1 MVSQHLLHYRID
13 FAAFLAL
20 TLASALVA
28 QHFVRAR
35 APGGRFSARFWLV
48 IVLFAAA
55 GGALAEYFGSQE
67 RTRLQ
72 QSVSGLAPT
81 YAYELE
87 RMGHAQIT
95 LDTPPDDPRYL
106 AMIEVEKAWL
116 QRNPLVAD
124 IYTYRR
130 LANGKFVFVVDSETD
145 YDHNGRY
152 EGPRES
158 RTPIGTPNESAD
170 EYDVRAADGEAV
182 FDPNITAD
190 EWGVWVSAMQPM
202 FDARG
207 RVEAVLG
214 VDFPAEGWV
223 RAILGARA
231 MTLCTVFL
239 VMLLLAGAVRVTRLR
254 SDIAERKR
262 SEEIIRR
269 SEEKYRS
276 IFENSPIGIFQI
288 TSEGRFL
295 TANATTAE
303 IFGFASP
310 TELLDCVGSRPD
322 ALLADPAAHHE
333 MMRAAA
339 ESERVIRREI
349 QYRRKDG
356 TFFRGNVSIRRLR
369 GADGDIRVL
378 EGFVE
383 DVTELRQKTDEI
395 LRRNRELA
403 LLNRVMGAPNAA
415 ADPIALLEVACRE
428 LASAFDLTQA
438 AAALLNDDRTA
449 ATVVA
454 EYRPEGRP
462 SVLHSTRP
470 LVEVPLIQQLIQQ
483 KQPVVVQEPGSDPSL
498 GTAQDLTQRREAR
511 TMLALPLI
519 VEDRVEGALFLGAVK
534 TRSFTAAEIDLARN
548 VASETARG
556 LALAR
561 LSEIRHRLMR
571 AIEQARECISITDAQ
586 GIIQYVNAA
595 FEQTTGYRLDQAIG
609 QTHRFLKSDRQNPS
623 LYRELWATITAG
635 QAWQGRIIN
644 RKKDGSVY
652 TADTVITPV
661 RDAAGPIMNYIATGR
676 DITRELQLEEQFW
689 RSQKMEAVGQLA
701 SSVAHD
707 FNNIIGAMLLHLN
720 LLGLDLGLAAKIRAE
735 LKELE
740 EACGRA
746 ANLTRQ
752 LLMFSR
758 KQAVQVKS
766 VNLGQLLDGFLKML
780 RRLLGEQVEV
790 VLQSYGGPLWIE
802 ADPGMIEQV
811 VMNLCVNARDAMP
824 RGGRVT
830 ITTTAVEID
839 AATAKENAKPGKY
852 ACLAVADT
860 GEGMDAAT
868 MQRIFEPF
876 FTTKE
881 AGKGTGLGLATVY
894 GIARQHHGWV
904 EVESVVDQGSIFRVY
919 IPQAAQAGPSR
930 TASPGFAGK
939 RGTETILVVEDEK
952 NVRDTAAQCLREFG
966 YQVEEAA
973 DGVEALEVWEQHKAE
988 IALIVIDLV
997 LPGKIN
1003 GLEIAQQFK
1012 RAKDSLKVIIMS
1024 GYIENVARLETAI
1037 ARANMSY
1044 VTKPFALDRLL
1055 QIIRQRLDEK

>member
-1 MVSQHLLHYRID
+1 MASQYLLHYRID

-28 QHFVRAR
+28 QHLIRTRAR
-35 APGGRFSARFWLV
+35 AGRFSARLWLLV
-48 IVLFAAA
+48 VLFAV
-55 GGALAEYFGSQE
+55 GGGGLAEYFGNQE

-87 RMGHAQIT
+87 HMGHAQIT

-116 QRNPLVAD
+116 QRNPNVAD

-130 LANGKFVFVVDSETD
+130 LADGKFVFIVDSETD

-152 EGPRES
+152 EGPREA
-158 RTPIGTPNESAD
+158 RTPIGTPNEAVD
-170 EYDVRAADGEAV
+170 DFDVRAANGEAV

-207 RVEAVLG
+207 HVEAVLG

-223 RAILGARA
+223 RGILGARV
-231 MTLCTVFL
+231 MTLGTVFL
-239 VMLLLAGAVRVTRLR
+239 VMILLAGSVRITRLR
-254 SDIAERKR
+254 SEIAERKR
-262 SEEIIRR
+262 TEEIIRK
-269 SEEKYRS
+269 SEEKFRS

-288 TSEGRFL
+288 TPAGRLL
-295 TANATTAE
+295 TANSTTAE

-310 TELLDCVGSRPD
+310 TELLDYVGNQPE
-322 ALLADPAAHHE
+322 ALLVDPATHLE
-333 MMRAAA
+333 MVRAAA
-339 ESERVIRREI
+339 ESEHVIRREI
-349 QYRRKDG
+349 KYRRQDG
-356 TFFRGNVSIRRLR
+356 TVFIGSMSIRGLR
-369 GADGDIRVL
+369 GANGEIGVL

-383 DVTELRQKTDEI
+383 DVTELKQKTDEI

-403 LLNRVMGAPNAA
+403 LLNRVMATPHTA
-415 ADPIALLEVACRE
+415 ADPTALLQVACRE
-428 LASAFDLTQA
+428 LAMAFDLMQA
-438 AAALLNDDRTA
+438 SAALLNGDRTA
-449 ATVVA
+449 VTIVA
-454 EYRPEGRP
+454 EYCAEGRP
-462 SVLHSTRP
+462 SVLQSSRP
-470 LVEVPLIQQLIQQ
+470 LVEIPLIQQLIQQ
-483 KQPVVVQEPGSDPSL
+483 KQPVVVQGPASHPSL

-511 TMLALPLI
+511 SLLALPLI
-519 VEDRVEGALFLGAVK
+519 VEDTVMGALFLSAVD
-534 TRSFTAAEIDLARN
+534 TRSFSATEVNLAWS
-548 VASETARG
+548 VTGETARG
-556 LALAR
+556 LTLAR
-561 LSEIRHRLMR
+561 LSETRHRLMM
-571 AIEQARECISITDAQ
+571 AMEQARECISITDAQ
-586 GIIQYVNAA
+586 GTILYVNAA
-595 FEQTTGYRLDQAIG
+595 FEQTTGYSRDQAIG
-609 QTHRFLKSDRQNPS
+609 QTHRILKSDRQDPA
-623 LYRELWATITAG
+623 LYGELWATITSG

-652 TADTVITPV
+652 TADNVITPV
-661 RDAAGPIMNYIATGR
+661 RDASGPIMNYIATGR

-701 SSVAHD
+701 SGVAHD

-720 LLGLDLGLAAKIRAE
+720 LMGLDPGLAAKMRAE

-758 KQAVQVKS
+758 KQAVQMKS
-766 VNLGQLLDGFLKML
+766 VNLRQLLDGFLKML

-790 VLQSYGGPLWIE
+790 VLQGPGAPLWIE

-830 ITTTAVEID
+830 ITTNVVEID
-839 AATAKENAKPGKY
+839 AASTKENAKGGKY
-852 ACLAVADT
+852 VCLAVADT

-894 GIARQHHGWV
+894 GIAKQHHGWV
-904 EVESVVDQGSIFRVY
+904 EVDSEVGKGSVFRVY
-919 IPQAAQAGPSR
+919 LPHAAQAVPSR
-930 TASPGFAGK
+930 TSTPGFEGK
-939 RGTETILVVEDEK
+939 RGTETILLVEDEK
-952 NVRDTAAQCLREFG
+952 NVRDTTAQCLREFG
-966 YQVEEAA
+966 YRVEEAA
-973 DGVEALEVWEQHKAE
+973 DGVETLELWEQHRNE
-988 IALIVIDLV
+988 IALLLIDLV

-1024 GYIENVARLETAI
+1024 GYIDNVARLETAI

-1044 VTKPFALDRLL
+1044 VIKPFALDKLL
-1055 QIIRQRLDEK
+1055 QLIRQRLDEK

>member
-1 MVSQHLLHYRID
+1 MFSQHLLQYRID
-13 FAAFLAL
+13 FLAFLAV
-20 TLASALVA
+20 TLASALAA
-28 QHFVRAR
+28 QHFVRTR
-35 APGGRFSARFWLV
+35 AHVAKFSVRFWLV
-48 IVLFAAA
+48 VAFFAAA
-55 GGALAEYFGSQE
+55 AGVLAEYFGNQA
-67 RTRLQ
+67 RTTLQ

-95 LDTPPDDPRYL
+95 LGTPSADPRYL
-106 AMIEVEKAWL
+106 AMIEAEKAWL
-116 QRNPLVAD
+116 QRNPHVAD

-130 LANGKFVFVVDSETD
+130 LPDGKFVFIVDSETD

-152 EGPRES
+152 EGPRET

-170 EYDVRAADGEAV
+170 EFDVRAANGEAV
-182 FDPNITAD
+182 FDPNIVAD

-202 FDARG
+202 FDASG
-207 RVEAVLG
+207 HVEAVLG

-231 MTLCTVFL
+231 MALSTVFL
-239 VMLLLAGAVRVTRLR
+239 VMMLLAGAVRVTRLR
-254 SDIAERKR
+254 SEIAERQR
-262 SEEIIRR
+262 TEEIIRR
-269 SEEKYRS
+269 SEEKFRS

-288 TSEGRFL
+288 TPEGRLL

-310 TELLDCVGSRPD
+310 TELLEYVGTQPA
-322 ALLADPAAHHE
+322 ALLADAAQHNE
-333 MMRAAA
+333 MMRAAVQ
-339 ESERVIRREI
+339 SERVIRREI
-349 QYRRKDG
+349 KYRRRDG
-356 TFFRGNVSIRRLR
+356 TEFFGNMSIRGLR
-369 GADGDIRVL
+369 GANGEIGVL
-378 EGFVE
+378 EGFID
-383 DVTELRQKTDEI
+383 DVTELKQKADEI

-403 LLNRVMGAPNAA
+403 LLNRVMATPDAA
-415 ADPIALLEVACRE
+415 SDPIALLQVACRE
-428 LASAFDLTQA
+428 LALAFDLTQA

-462 SVLHSTRP
+462 SVLHASRP
-470 LVEVPLIQQLIQQ
+470 LAEVPLIQRLMEQ
-483 KQPVVVQEPGSDPSL
+483 KEPVVVQEPGSDPSL

-519 VEDRVEGALFLGAVK
+519 VEDRVEGALFLGAVE
-534 TRSFTAAEIDLARN
+534 TRSFTETEIDLARN

-561 LSEIRHRLMR
+561 LSEIRHRLTM
-571 AIEQARECISITDAQ
+571 AMEQARECISITDAE
-586 GIIQYVNAA
+586 GTIQYVNAA
-595 FEQTTGYRLDQAIG
+595 FEQTTGYGRDQAVG
-609 QTHRFLKSDRQNPS
+609 QTHRILKSDRQDPA

-661 RDAAGPIMNYIATGR
+661 RDASGPIMNYIAAGR

-689 RSQKMEAVGQLA
+689 RAQKMEAVGQLA
-701 SSVAHD
+701 SGVAHD

-720 LLGLDLGLAAKIRAE
+720 LMGLDPELATKMRGE

-740 EACGRA
+740 AACGRA

-758 KQAVQVKS
+758 KQAVQMKP
-766 VNLGQLLDGFLKML
+766 VNVSQLLDGFLKML
-780 RRLLGEQVEV
+780 RRLLGEPVEV
-790 VLQSYGGPLWIE
+790 ILQSQDGPLWIE

-824 RGGRVT
+824 RGGRVM
-830 ITTTAVEID
+830 ITTSVVEID
-839 AATAKENAKPGKY
+839 AASTKENARGGKY
-852 ACLAVADT
+852 VCLAVADT

-868 MQRIFEPF
+868 MERIFEPF

-894 GIARQHHGWV
+894 GIAKQHHGWV
-904 EVESVVDQGSIFRVY
+904 EVDSEVGKGSVFRVY
-919 IPQAAQAGPSR
+919 LPQSAQASSSR
-930 TASPGFAGK
+930 TSTPGFEGK
-939 RGTETILVVEDEK
+939 RGTESILLVEDEK

-966 YQVEEAA
+966 YRVEEAA
-973 DGVEALEVWEQHKAE
+973 DGVEAIELWEQHRSE
-988 IALIVIDLV
+988 IALLLIDLV

-1012 RAKDSLKVIIMS
+1012 RAKESLKVIIMS

-1037 ARANMSY
+1037 ARANMSC
-1044 VTKPFALDRLL
+1044 VTKPFALDKLL
-1055 QIIRQRLDEK
+1055 KMIRQRLDER